1 VHLYLGL
8 LDLIKILT
16 ELNKKFEFHLMK
28 VALEIVHAFYQQIDF
43 RVKQQ
48 KDIEQRPLF

>member
-1 VHLYLGL
+1 
-8 LDLIKILT
+8 
-16 ELNKKFEFHLMK
+16 MK

-48 KDIEQRPLF
+48 KDIEQRPLFQDVDSKHTL